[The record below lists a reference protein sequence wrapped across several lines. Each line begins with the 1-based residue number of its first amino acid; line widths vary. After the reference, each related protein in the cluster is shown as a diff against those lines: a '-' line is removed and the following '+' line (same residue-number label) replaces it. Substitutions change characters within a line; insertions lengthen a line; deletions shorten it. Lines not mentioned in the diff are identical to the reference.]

1 MSRRTPEERLQIVQ
15 LYYASNNSVRAT
27 FRALRPFYGVHNRPT
42 ELQIRRTVDRFCS
55 TFTLCDNV
63 HPERRR
69 TVRTPE
75 AIENVR
81 QSVEDDAS
89 VSFRRRAQQLNLC
102 PSTLWTILRR
112 DIGLKAYKIQLVQ
125 ELKPNDHRLRRTF
138 GEWAEGI
145 IADDNEF
152 PNKILFSDEAHF
164 WLNGYVSKQNC
175 RLWSEEN
182 PQAYVQKPLHPDKIT
197 VWCSLWS
204 GGVIGPYVFRNDEG
218 ENVTVNGERYR
229 SMISNFLVPQ
239 LQGIDIADKWFQQ
252 DGATCHTARQTIELL
267 RETFGDRIISRN
279 GPVNKPP
286 RSCDLTP
293 LDYFLWGYVKSK
305 VYADK
310 PATIQQLEI
319 NIRRVIAEIQAETL
333 LKVCQNWTAR
343 LRYIRA
349 SCGGHMPEIIFKY

>member
-15 LYYASNNSVRAT
+15 LYYANNNSVRAT

-63 HPERRR
+63 HPERCR

-89 VSFRRRAQQLNLC
+89 VSVRRRAQQLNLC

-145 IADDNEF
+145 IAADNEF

-164 WLNGYVSKQNC
+164 WLNGYVSKQI
-175 RLWSEEN
+175 SDFG
-182 PQAYVQKPLHPDKIT
+182 VKKILKHM
-197 VWCSLWS
+197 S
-204 GGVIGPYVFRNDEG
+204 
-218 ENVTVNGERYR
+218 R
-229 SMISNFLVPQ
+229 SHFIL
-239 LQGIDIADKWFQQ
+239 IK
-252 DGATCHTARQTIELL
+252 
-267 RETFGDRIISRN
+267 
-279 GPVNKPP
+279 
-286 RSCDLTP
+286 
-293 LDYFLWGYVKSK
+293 
-305 VYADK
+305 
-310 PATIQQLEI
+310 
-319 NIRRVIAEIQAETL
+319 
-333 LKVCQNWTAR
+333 
-343 LRYIRA
+343 
-349 SCGGHMPEIIFKY
+349 